1 MNTAKD
7 PSRMREPAAEPL
19 LAITLCSSNAP
30 LPMPTFTDA
39 RLRGLALF
47 KSRRREEGRERFR
60 LHLGYFQTVT
70 EAERVLAVLRPSWP
84 CAFIAAAPEGS
95 LGSLEN
101 TAATRFTIVEPL
113 EAASPE
119 PSPEP
124 PPVIP
129 AKVTVLPTV
138 VAPPPPVAVAPA
150 AVPMPTRAPAP
161 LPVLTSIVR
170 TAPASVLELE
180 PEPAAVPPPV
190 AAPVPVQRYAV
201 QLAFGRTPIDL
212 GGLPDLAIY
221 EGYLLYAIETEPG
234 GRRLYGVRLGF
245 YDDVLSARLVA
256 QYVRSEFRD
265 VTIVPVSEREVARA
279 TAARIRLGAP
289 SRARGRAPATP
300 WPSTALLVAFDPAS
314 HLPLAT

>member
-7 PSRMREPAAEPL
+7 PSRMREPAADPL

-30 LPMPTFTDA
+30 LAMPTFTDA

-60 LHLGYFQTVT
+60 LHLGYFQTVS
-70 EAERVLAVLRPSWP
+70 EAERVLALVRPNWP
-84 CAFIAAAPEGS
+84 CALIAAAPEGS

-101 TAATRFTIVEPL
+101 TAATRFTIVEPV
-113 EAASPE
+113 EAAP
-119 PSPEP
+119 PQVSPEP

-129 AKVTVLPTV
+129 AKVTVLPTIQAV
-138 VAPPPPVAVAPA
+138 PPTVAVAPEP
-150 AVPMPTRAPAP
+150 VPMPAPAP
-161 LPVLTSIVR
+161 LPVLTAIVR
-170 TAPASVLELE
+170 AAPASVLELE
-180 PEPAAVPPPV
+180 PAPAAVPPPA

-212 GGLPDLAIY
+212 GALPDLAIY

-279 TAARIRLGAP
+279 TAARIRLGVS
-289 SRARGRAPATP
+289 SRARGRATTAP